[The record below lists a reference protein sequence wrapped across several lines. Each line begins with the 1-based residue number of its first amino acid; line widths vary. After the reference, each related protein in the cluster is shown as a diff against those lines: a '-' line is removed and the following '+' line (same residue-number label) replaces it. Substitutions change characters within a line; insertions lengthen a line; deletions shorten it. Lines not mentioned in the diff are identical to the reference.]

1 MKTLVINPG
10 STSTKVAIFEEL
22 HLVCKEVLRHDS
34 AKLQKFDE
42 IADQVAMRK
51 KVITNF
57 LKRNKIS
64 VNEIDYF
71 IGRGG
76 MVKPLTS
83 GIYKV
88 SDSMVDDLL
97 NCTYGEHASNL
108 GGVLAKS
115 FADEVKKEAF
125 IADPVVVDEM
135 SSVAKIS
142 GLNGISR
149 RAIWHALNQKAV
161 GRKYAESIGKK
172 YENLN
177 LIIAHLGG
185 GISVGLHKRGRVT
198 DVNNALDGDGPF
210 SPERTG
216 GLPVCGVYEL
226 AYSGQYSLEQIKKLN
241 HGFGGL
247 TSYLGTNDAEEVAE
261 MISEGHILAKRVMKA
276 MVYQIAKEIG
286 SLYAVTRGNLDAI
299 LITGGLAYNKDV
311 IEPLLEYLDHLG
323 DIVVYPGEDELEAL
337 NMNVYN
343 MVHKTQEVKKY
354 E

>member
-1 MKTLVINPG
+1 MLILTVNPG
-10 STSTKVAIFEEL
+10 STSTKMALFKDLDLIV
-22 HLVCKEVLRHDS
+22 KETVRHS
-34 AKLQKFDE
+34 QRTLTRFDE
-42 IADQVAMRK
+42 LADQLDMRK
-51 KVITNF
+51 KVIYKF
-57 LKRNKIS
+57 LKKNNTKL
-64 VNEIDYF
+64 EDIDGF

-76 MVKPLTS
+76 LVKPVKS

-88 SDSMVDDLL
+88 NKKMLDDLTT
-97 NCTYGEHASNL
+97 NKYGEHASNL
-108 GGVLAKS
+108 GGIIVYEMAKTVGK
-115 FADEVKKEAF
+115 DAF

-149 RAIWHALNQKAV
+149 RPLWHALNQKAV
-161 GRKYAESIGKK
+161 ARKYAEKSGFK
-172 YENLN
+172 YEDVN

-216 GLPVCGVYEL
+216 CLPVGAVYDL
-226 AYSGQYSLEQIKKLN
+226 AFSGQYTREQLAKLN

-247 TSYLGTNDAEEVAE
+247 VSYLNTNDAEKVSE
-261 MISEGHILAKRVMKA
+261 MISNKEVFAKRVMKA

-299 LITGGLAYNKDV
+299 IITGGLAYNQDV
-311 IEPLLEYLDHLG
+311 LQPLLEYLDHLG
-323 DIVVYPGEDELEAL
+323 EVVVYPGEDELEAL
-337 NMNVYN
+337 AFNMYRLLNEEI
-343 MVHKTQEVKKY
+343 KLSKY
-354 E
+354 

>member
-10 STSTKVAIFEEL
+10 STSTKVAIFVDLDMLCSET
-22 HLVCKEVLRHDS
+22 LRHDS
-34 AKLQKFDE
+34 KKIQKFEE
-42 IADQVAMRK
+42 IADQIPMRK

-57 LKRNKIS
+57 LKRNKTSIK
-64 VNEIDYF
+64 EIDYF

-76 MVKPLTS
+76 LVRPLSS

-88 SDSMVDDLL
+88 NDLMVEDLL

-115 FADEVKKEAF
+115 FADANGKDAF

-161 GRKYAESIGKK
+161 GRKYAQSVEKK

-210 SPERTG
+210 TPERTG
-216 GLPVCGVYEL
+216 GLPVSGVYEL
-226 AYSGQYSLEQIKKLN
+226 AYNGQYSLEQIKKLN

-247 TSYLGTNDAEEVAE
+247 VSYLGTNDAEKVGE
-261 MISEGHILAKRVMKA
+261 MISEGHTAAKRVMKA

-299 LITGGLAYNKDV
+299 IITGGLAYNQDV
-311 IEPLLEYLDHLG
+311 VQPLLDYLDHLG
-323 DIVVYPGEDELEAL
+323 NVVVYPGEDELEAL

-343 MVHKTQEVKKY
+343 MVHNKQEVKKY
-354 E
+354 